1 MRILE
6 TKLIVFHFHGRKSK
20 LWNKIEEM
28 KKHNYMQQTIP
39 IQSWKEGWSARLSWR
54 RCWRPWM
61 DPARL
66 KKQGGTHK
74 LRTKYV
80 YIYIYVDQRWELLA
94 VLLQV
99 FGLKKLLWMY
109 DYLKILPSSHNALCT
124 ISQIFLWTV
133 FVIIKNQYI
142 LLRPNT
148 RSWAKLSTQHFPF
161 WSPDVFDFLVPCLDG
176 FWRSF
181 FKCFMWHEMYA
192 KHSSKCTVLQLREAI
207 FLRIQP
213 EGSPQF
219 IAFSHLPR
227 IFE

>member
-1 MRILE
+1 MGERVNFGI
-6 TKLIVFHFHGRKSK
+6 
-20 LWNKIEEM
+20 
-28 KKHNYMQQTIP
+28 
-39 IQSWKEGWSARLSWR
+39 
-54 RCWRPWM
+54 
-61 DPARL
+61 RL
-66 KKQGGTHK
+66 KKWRNTTICSKLFLFNPEKRVDLRGSAGADAEDLGWILQGWKSRAGLTSWE
-74 LRTKYV
+74 RNM